1 MGVKKTSTG
10 LAGFISGA
18 KTCAISHFF
27 HTNETGMWMLPFV
40 AVSGGLPNVDNWIE
54 GRWGSN
60 IWKKKHRLA
69 QLRNTLQ
76 TFLWAPCGY
85 DFFSSVARPGPWIQS
100 RKVEGGNGFVMD
112 SPRGA
117 PVIAFFVQKRTK
129 KQTEKKNMKWTNG
142 AISMYHRAKKNV
154 FLESVSFLDDMEV

>member
-1 MGVKKTSTG
+1 
-10 LAGFISGA
+10 
-18 KTCAISHFF
+18 
-27 HTNETGMWMLPFV
+27 
-40 AVSGGLPNVDNWIE
+40 
-54 GRWGSN
+54 
-60 IWKKKHRLA
+60 
-69 QLRNTLQ
+69 
-76 TFLWAPCGY
+76 
-85 DFFSSVARPGPWIQS
+85 
-100 RKVEGGNGFVMD
+100 MD